1 MVDCGKEAGGTGDGG
16 EAERLNEHLINAPE
30 TRSAPQEAFGDANLG
45 VMMLV
50 LLLLHLLQQHMQDPC
65 TC

>member
-1 MVDCGKEAGGTGDGG
+1 MDCGSGDGSREG
-16 EAERLNEHLINAPE
+16 EGDGTERLNEHLIN
-30 TRSAPQEAFGDANLG
+30 TQQTQSAPQEAFGDANLG
-45 VMMLV
+45 IMMLV